1 MKISRWFSLPQSLLI
16 RPIELVPTEHTQSHQ
31 HQRVRPVGPG
41 NQYGD
46 ICGGNSTA
54 GGKTNGGGGGGG
66 GGGTAS
72 ATSSATGPVPKK
84 RAVKRVIEMKKISD
98 RAGGIGDYLGPC
110 RSLINEVKC
119 GIPTLLADLDPDMS
133 DATDDLIVVEL
144 RSIKGTSGWL
154 DDRSLEGVL
163 VGDEVLPMSALR
175 QLVQSRVRM
184 TGSHGRRV
192 SKSVYGVCNPPDC
205 GQLLITL
212 VPVVDLLQMIRDV
225 GEVLQ
230 SKSMS

>member
-1 MKISRWFSLPQSLLI
+1 MKISHWFSLPQSLLI
-16 RPIELVPTEHTQSHQ
+16 RPVELVPAEHAQQHHQ
-31 HQRVRPVGPG
+31 QQRVRPVDPG
-41 NQYGD
+41 NHYSDG
-46 ICGGNSTA
+46 CCGNSTA
-54 GGKTNGGGGGGG
+54 GGTTKGGGGGAAAA
-66 GGGTAS
+66 AS
-72 ATSSATGPVPKK
+72 SSAIGPAPKK
-84 RAVKRVIEMKKISD
+84 RAVKRTIEMKEISD

-119 GIPTLLADLDPDMS
+119 GVPTLLADLDPDMT
-133 DATDDLIVVEL
+133 DANDDLLVVEL
-144 RSIKGTSGWL
+144 RSRKGTSGWL

-163 VGDEVLPMSALR
+163 VGDEVLPMSVLR

-230 SKSMS
+230 SKNMS